1 MKTQNKSVIERIKD
15 KLGLTDD
22 GKIEIFFNKQIKN
35 LERSITTLKKNAE
48 NSRFNHDQHAESLRE
63 KLEDAQDALEAAYE
77 DVSVDQI
84 SSNANA
90 DAFATVYWDRI
101 DRAEANVQEIEAAIK
116 ANEESKEK
124 YDTAVA
130 DKIAIIEVRI
140 ASLK

>member
-48 NSRFNHDQHAESLRE
+48 NSRFNHDQNAESLRE
-63 KLEDAQDALEAAYE
+63 KLEDAQDALELSYE

-90 DAFATVYWDRI
+90 DAFAPVYWARI

-124 YDTAVA
+124 YDSAVA
-130 DKIAIIEVRI
+130 EKIAIIEVRI